1 MAVVDIAG
9 LEEEGMSRHAAEQR
23 TAAVELLHALLGETD
38 QVAVV
43 QVRVVGMALEMRADH
58 LDAGI
63 GILLEVDPRL
73 RVHRLLPVCAVN
85 A

>member
-1 MAVVDIAG
+1 MDIAG
-9 LEEEGMSRHAAEQR
+9 FEEEGLAGHATEQR
-23 TAAVELLHALLGETD
+23 AAAMKLLHTLLGKAD
-38 QVAVV
+38 QVAVMPV
-43 QVRVVGMALEMRADH
+43 WIVGVPLEMRADH

-73 RVHRLLPVCAVN
+73 RVHRLLPVFAVN